1 MAAGSDAVAGHRETV
16 RAFARPGGALA
27 ADSPTV
33 TMNNP
38 AWFRPATGIT
48 AAGRIALHDRLIA
61 ECREQ
66 HAQARHDQRAIVL
79 AGPPGAG
86 KSTVL
91 RTEVLGADQAAWLT
105 IDADEFKRALL
116 REAIADGSYDS
127 FIKPAQVK
135 EREVAGE
142 RFFPLELASLVHEE
156 SSMLAKRQLQRE
168 AIAEGTNVVIDTVLS
183 KPDQAVSLGER
194 LAGAGYTVEVIDVE
208 VPFELSAARIEKRWH
223 ESYEEALETGDGL
236 GGRWVPSGYA
246 CEVFFGSD
254 GRSKPEESARLLAH
268 ACAAVLRY
276 RVFRT
281 PGEGAERVVET
292 DVGRVKTGGQL
303 LEYGLVEIARRAE
316 VSRAKSH
323 VKRPGPGRPSR
334 GAGRE

>member
-1 MAAGSDAVAGHRETV
+1 MAASTDAVAAHRETV
-16 RAFARPGGALA
+16 RAFARPGGPLA
-27 ADSPTV
+27 AESPNV

-38 AWFRPATGIT
+38 AWFRPSSGIT
-48 AAGRIALHDRLIA
+48 AERTALHDRLIA
-61 ECREQ
+61 EYREQ

-116 REAIADGSYDS
+116 REAIADGSYDA

-135 EREVAGE
+135 GREAAGE

-156 SSMLAKRQLQRE
+156 SSMLATRLQRE

-194 LAGAGYTVEVIDVE
+194 LAGAGYTVEVVDVE

-223 ESYEEALETGDGL
+223 ESYEEALESGDGL

-246 CEVFFGSD
+246 REVFFGPD
-254 GRSKPEESARLLAH
+254 GRSRPEESARRLAQ
-268 ACAAVLRY
+268 ACPAVLRY

-281 PGEGAERVVET
+281 LGEGAERVSET
-292 DVGRVKTGGQL
+292 DVGRVKTGGEL
-303 LEYGLVEIARRAE
+303 LEYGLVETARRAD
-316 VSRAKSH
+316 VTRVKVH
-323 VKRPGPGRPSR
+323 VKRPGPGRPSL

>member
-1 MAAGSDAVAGHRETV
+1 
-16 RAFARPGGALA
+16 
-27 ADSPTV
+27 
-33 TMNNP
+33 
-38 AWFRPATGIT
+38 
-48 AAGRIALHDRLIA
+48 
-61 ECREQ
+61 
-66 HAQARHDQRAIVL
+66 VL

-116 REAIADGSYDS
+116 REAIADGSYDA

-135 EREVAGE
+135 QREAAGE

-156 SSMLAKRQLQRE
+156 SSMLAKRLQRE

-194 LAGAGYTVEVIDVE
+194 FAAAGYTVEVVDVE

-236 GGRWVPSGYA
+236 GGRWVPSEYA
-246 CEVFFGSD
+246 REVFFGT
-254 GRSKPEESARLLAH
+254 SAWTETGSRAPAGSWPGTAWTGQNDARTWLAH
-268 ACAAVLRY
+268 YRPRYSIGSSRWVGWYVAAV
-276 RVFRT
+276 T
-281 PGEGAERVVET
+281 AASSS
-292 DVGRVKTGGQL
+292 Q
-303 LEYGLVEIARRAE
+303 
-316 VSRAKSH
+316 
-323 VKRPGPGRPSR
+323 PS
-334 GAGRE
+334 GSKA

>member
-1 MAAGSDAVAGHRETV
+1 MAASPDAVAAHRETV

-48 AAGRIALHDRLIA
+48 AERTALHDRLIA
-61 ECREQ
+61 EYKER
-66 HAQARHDQRAIVL
+66 HAQARHDQQAIVL

-116 REAIADGSYDS
+116 REAIADGSYDA

-135 EREVAGE
+135 QREAAGE

-156 SSMLAKRQLQRE
+156 SSMLAKRLQRE

-194 LAGAGYTVEVIDVE
+194 FAAAGYTVEVVDVE

-236 GGRWVPSGYA
+236 GGRWVPSEYA
-246 CEVFFGSD
+246 REVFFGT
-254 GRSKPEESARLLAH
+254 SAWTETGSRAPAGSWPGTAWTGQNDARTWLAH
-268 ACAAVLRY
+268 YRPRYSIGSSRWVGWYVAAV
-276 RVFRT
+276 T
-281 PGEGAERVVET
+281 AASSS
-292 DVGRVKTGGQL
+292 Q
-303 LEYGLVEIARRAE
+303 
-316 VSRAKSH
+316 
-323 VKRPGPGRPSR
+323 PS
-334 GAGRE
+334 GSKA